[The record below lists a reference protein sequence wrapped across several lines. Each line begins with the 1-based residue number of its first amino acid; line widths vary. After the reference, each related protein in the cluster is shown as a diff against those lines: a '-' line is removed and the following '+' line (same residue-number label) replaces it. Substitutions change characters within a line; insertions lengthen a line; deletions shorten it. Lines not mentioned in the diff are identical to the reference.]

1 MEVKDI
7 KIEEIKEYDSNPRD
21 NRQAVDMLCTSIK
34 KFGFLVPVVLDKNN
48 VIVCGHT
55 RLMAAKKMKLK
66 TIPCVYAEDLS
77 DEEIREYRLVDNKV
91 HEFSSWDWDKL
102 QQELMKFEYINVVE
116 DFDFEIDDRTLGIG
130 DENEMKQAEKAKK
143 EKGEKLVCTCPKCHK
158 EFEV

>member
-1 MEVKDI
+1 MEVRDI
-7 KIEEIKEYDSNPRD
+7 KLTEIKAYESNPRD

-55 RLMAAKKMKLK
+55 RLMAAQKMKLK
-66 TIPCVYAEDLS
+66 TIPCVYADDLS
-77 DEEIREYRLVDNKV
+77 EEAIREYRLVDNKV

-102 QQELMKFEYINVVE
+102 QEELTKFEYINVVN
-116 DFDFEIDDRTLGIG
+116 DFDFEIDDKAIG
-130 DENEMKQAEKAKK
+130 FGEEEQQQEKPKK